1 MDNCYVCQKKQIS
14 YRYKDKTFCSKECLI
29 KQIEHD
35 NNKDMKIIMGIY
47 SICEN
52 CGMRYLEKCNNCM
65 MKQMTKKSLLT
76 TTTVETKNST
86 DNQTTD
92 NQTTDNQTTD
102 NQTKEIISTV
112 GNETVCDS
120 VIKVFDIIKGIN

>member
-65 MKQMTKKSLLT
+65 MKQMTKKSLVA

-92 NQTTDNQTTD
+92 NQT
-102 NQTKEIISTV
+102 KEIISTV
-112 GNETVCDS
+112 ENETVCDS
-120 VIKVFDIIKGIN
+120 IIKVFDIIKGIN